1 MYLLRCVTFW
11 RERSHLLPNLSIS
24 HSDSNNL
31 LNMTQHQQQHQ
42 HKHQHPTNRGIL
54 PPETLNALDLL
65 VDRLN
70 ASSGRLPAT
79 NISTNNNN
87 NSKSPP
93 PPLPIRALLVGTNEG
108 VGLSRSLG
116 TMTATSLQQ
125 QQQQTDGAA
134 ATIDNSQSNNNGT
147 ISNNMNEDV
156 LGRIETVWA
165 TLVSAVPPHIMA
177 AATNASSTNE
187 EAPSPAH
194 YKQPSHPLLSP
205 LLLGNTVKTVT
216 ATYTNCTVVHV
227 HMAPLVITI
236 ITLPT
241 ANLGAVRNVA
251 LPMLRVILEPVRR
264 IIVRSR
270 WNNGGAQQQQQEQQ
284 QQQQQQLVN
293 NGKTLDADP
302 LAGLTGGQKL
312 ALLSMTPEQKHRFL
326 LQHQQQMLLRQQQQ
340 LQQQQSQA
348 LAFMQQQQQ
357 QQMMLMSQQQQQPN
371 MNMQG
376 GDTQQYMYPALSDG

>member
-1 MYLLRCVTFW
+1 M
-11 RERSHLLPNLSIS
+11 
-24 HSDSNNL
+24 
-31 LNMTQHQQQHQ
+31 
-42 HKHQHPTNRGIL
+42 
-54 PPETLNALDLL
+54 
-65 VDRLN
+65 
-70 ASSGRLPAT
+70 
-79 NISTNNNN
+79 
-87 NSKSPP
+87 
-93 PPLPIRALLVGTNEG
+93 
-108 VGLSRSLG
+108 
-116 TMTATSLQQ
+116 
-125 QQQQTDGAA
+125 
-134 ATIDNSQSNNNGT
+134 
-147 ISNNMNEDV
+147 
-156 LGRIETVWA
+156 
-165 TLVSAVPPHIMA
+165 SAVPPHIMA

-205 LLLGNTVKTVT
+205 LLLGNTVKTVM
-216 ATYTNCTVVHV
+216 ATYTSCTVVHV

-251 LPMLRVILEPVRR
+251 IPMLRVILEPVRR

-270 WNNGGAQQQQQEQQ
+270 WNNGGAQQQQQH
-284 QQQQQQLVN
+284 QQQQQLVN

-340 LQQQQSQA
+340 QSQA

-357 QQMMLMSQQQQQPN
+357 QQMMLMSQQQQQQQPN

>member
-1 MYLLRCVTFW
+1 
-11 RERSHLLPNLSIS
+11 
-24 HSDSNNL
+24 
-31 LNMTQHQQQHQ
+31 LNMKQHQQQHQ

-79 NISTNNNN
+79 NISTNN
-87 NSKSPP
+87 SKSPP

-116 TMTATSLQQ
+116 TMTATSLQ

-251 LPMLRVILEPVRR
+251 IPMLRVILEPVRR

-270 WNNGGAQQQQQEQQ
+270 WNNGDA

-357 QQMMLMSQQQQQPN
+357 QQMMLMSQQQQQQKQQQPN

>member
-1 MYLLRCVTFW
+1 MQQL
-11 RERSHLLPNLSIS
+11 
-24 HSDSNNL
+24 NN
-31 LNMTQHQQQHQ
+31 MKQQQQ
-42 HKHQHPTNRGIL
+42 QQHPTNRGIL

-70 ASSGRLPAT
+70 ASSGRLPTAT
-79 NISTNNNN
+79 TANIGKTSL
-87 NSKSPP
+87 PP

-116 TMTATSLQQ
+116 TMMVMENTTR
-125 QQQQTDGAA
+125 TDGTAA
-134 ATIDNSQSNNNGT
+134 DNSQSNNNNSI

-177 AATNASSTNE
+177 AATNASSSNNE
-187 EAPSPAH
+187 VAPTPAH

-205 LLLGNTVKTVT
+205 LLLGDTVRVVT

-251 LPMLRVILEPVRR
+251 IPMLKVILEPVRR

-270 WNNGGAQQQQQEQQ
+270 WQNNAASAGAGGSGVQQQQQQHMQQ
-284 QQQQQQLVN
+284 QQQQQNVN
-293 NGKTLDADP
+293 NGKIILDTNADP
-302 LAGLTGGQKL
+302 LAGLTGGQKI
-312 ALLSMTPEQKHRFL
+312 ALLSMTPEQKTQFL
-326 LQHQQQMLLRQQQQ
+326 IQHQQQILLRQQQ
-340 LQQQQSQA
+340 LHQQQQSQA
-348 LAFMQQQQQ
+348 LSFMQQQQQ
-357 QQMMLMSQQQQQPN
+357 QQMMMLMNQQGQQQGQQQS
-371 MNMQG
+371 MMQG
-376 GDTQQYMYPALSDG
+376 GNNNMSYQQYMYPALSDEA

>member
-1 MYLLRCVTFW
+1 MQQL
-11 RERSHLLPNLSIS
+11 
-24 HSDSNNL
+24 NN
-31 LNMTQHQQQHQ
+31 MKQQQ
-42 HKHQHPTNRGIL
+42 QHPTNRGIL

-70 ASSGRLPAT
+70 ASSGRLPTAT
-79 NISTNNNN
+79 TANIGKTSL
-87 NSKSPP
+87 P

-116 TMTATSLQQ
+116 TMMMAMENTTR
-125 QQQQTDGAA
+125 TDGTA
-134 ATIDNSQSNNNGT
+134 ATIDNSQNNNNS

-177 AATNASSTNE
+177 AATNASSSSNE
-187 EAPSPAH
+187 VAPTPAN

-205 LLLGNTVKTVT
+205 LLLGDTVRTVT
-216 ATYTNCTVVHV
+216 ATYTNCTVIHV

-251 LPMLRVILEPVRR
+251 IPMLKVILEPVRR

-270 WNNGGAQQQQQEQQ
+270 WQNNAAAAAAAAGNSGVQQ
-284 QQQQQQLVN
+284 QQQQQQNVN
-293 NGKTLDADP
+293 NGKIILDNNADP
-302 LAGLTGGQKL
+302 LAGLTGGQKI
-312 ALLSMTPEQKHRFL
+312 ALLSMTPEQKTQFL
-326 LQHQQQMLLRQQQQ
+326 IQHQQQILLRQQQ
-340 LQQQQSQA
+340 LHQQEQSQA

-357 QQMMLMSQQQQQPN
+357 QQMMMLMNQQQQQGQQQQQQS
-371 MNMQG
+371 MMQG
-376 GDTQQYMYPALSDG
+376 GNANNMSYQQYMYPALSDEA